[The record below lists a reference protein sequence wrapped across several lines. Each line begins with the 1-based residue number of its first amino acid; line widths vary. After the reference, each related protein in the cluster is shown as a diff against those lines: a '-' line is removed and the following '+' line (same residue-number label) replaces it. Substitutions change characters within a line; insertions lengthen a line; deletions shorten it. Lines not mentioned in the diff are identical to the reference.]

1 MTSHPRWLEH
11 YKSAREDEWFD
22 RVEDPPPTP
31 EELEEMRVEVDA
43 QPFEFRGPRR

>member
-1 MTSHPRWLEH
+1 MTEGPLE
-11 YKSAREDEWFD
+11 ARRRHLEDEWFY

-43 QPFEFRGPRR
+43 QPYEFRGPRR